1 MKFILGKKIEMTQ
14 KFLADG
20 TIIPV
25 TRIAAGPCFVSKKIE
40 HNGPEVNSIQITL
53 GEKPFS
59 KLANPL
65 KGFFNKVFKREVG
78 YGDLR
83 EFRLDKVDPMFAKLN
98 VGEEI
103 TVEAFKLGD
112 VVKAEGVSKGRG
124 FQGVVK
130 RFGFGGHPGHH
141 GHKDQLRMPGSS
153 GATGPGHVFPG
164 TRKPGQ
170 MGVNRVTVKNLEV
183 VEIIPEKNEL
193 WVRGAVPGFRG
204 ALVKLE
210 APGDFEVKKPAPVVE
225 VAPAVETSAS
235 ETSKTSKTSE
245 TSPA

>member
-1 MKFILGKKIEMTQ
+1 MKFILGKKIDMTQ

-53 GEKPFS
+53 AEKPFS
-59 KLANPL
+59 KLTNPL
-65 KGFFNKVFKREVG
+65 KGFFNKVFRREVG
-78 YGDLR
+78 YGYLR
-83 EFRLDKVDPMFAKLN
+83 EFRLAKADPMFAKLN

-103 TVEAFKLGD
+103 TVDAFKLGD
-112 VVKAEGVSKGRG
+112 VVKAEGVRKGRG

-130 RFGFGGHPGHH
+130 RFHFRGHPGHH

-164 TRKPGQ
+164 TRKPGL
-170 MGVNRVTVKNLEV
+170 MGEEGVTVKNLEV
-183 VEIIPEKNEL
+183 VEIIPEKNEIWL
-193 WVRGAVPGFRG
+193 RGAVPGYRG
-204 ALVKLE
+204 SLLKLE
-210 APGDFEVKKPAPVVE
+210 APGDFEVKKPMEPIVE
-225 VAPAVETSAS
+225 AVPAVASTPATETSI
-235 ETSKTSKTSE
+235 EKPKVE
-245 TSPA
+245 

>member
-1 MKFILGKKIEMTQ
+1 MTQ

-53 GEKPFS
+53 AEKPFS
-59 KLANPL
+59 KLTNPL
-65 KGFFNKVFKREVG
+65 KGFFNKVFRREVG
-78 YGDLR
+78 YGYLR
-83 EFRLDKVDPMFAKLN
+83 EFRLAKADPMFAKLN

-103 TVEAFKLGD
+103 TVDAFKLGD
-112 VVKAEGVSKGRG
+112 VVKAEGVRKGRG

-130 RFGFGGHPGHH
+130 RFHFRGHPGHH

-164 TRKPGQ
+164 TRKPGL
-170 MGVNRVTVKNLEV
+170 MGEEGVTVKNLEV
-183 VEIIPEKNEL
+183 VEIIPEKNEIWL
-193 WVRGAVPGFRG
+193 RGAVPGYRG
-204 ALVKLE
+204 SLLKLE
-210 APGDFEVKKPAPVVE
+210 APGDFEVKKPMEPIVE
-225 VAPAVETSAS
+225 AVPAVASTPATETSI
-235 ETSKTSKTSE
+235 EKPKVE
-245 TSPA
+245 